1 MVLSPYIHNVKY
13 IIYIQWLIYHDYS
26 IIQPHNALHL
36 YTLMQ
41 LCLEIEKIY
50 INIVDRYG

>member
-1 MVLSPYIHNVKY
+1 MGLSPYIHIVKY
-13 IIYIQWLIYHDYS
+13 IIYIKWLNYHDYS